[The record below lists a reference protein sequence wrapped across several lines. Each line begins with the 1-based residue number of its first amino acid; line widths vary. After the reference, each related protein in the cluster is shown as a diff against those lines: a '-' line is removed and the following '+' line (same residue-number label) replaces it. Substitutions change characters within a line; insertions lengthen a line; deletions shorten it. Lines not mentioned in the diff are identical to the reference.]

1 MRALK
6 YPLFEV
12 EKHERGKQS
21 KNNNNNNKIKDWL
34 LSSEI

>member
-21 KNNNNNNKIKDWL
+21 KNNNNNKIKDWL